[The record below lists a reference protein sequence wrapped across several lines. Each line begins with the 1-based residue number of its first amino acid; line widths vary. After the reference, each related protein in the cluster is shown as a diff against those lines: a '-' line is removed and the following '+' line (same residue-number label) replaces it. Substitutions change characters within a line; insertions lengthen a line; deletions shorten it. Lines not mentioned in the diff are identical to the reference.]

1 MLGIHYPTP
10 LHKQKA
16 FIKKN
21 LKIRIVEKISKQIVS
36 LPIFPYLSSTKQNKI
51 IRLINLFVN
60 RYEKRNTY

>member
-21 LKIRIVEKISKQIVS
+21 YKIRIVEKISKQIVS
-36 LPIFPYLSSTKQNKI
+36 LPIFPYLSLTKTKPILEKI
-51 IRLINLFVN
+51 IYKDLL
-60 RYEKRNTY
+60 